1 MTTAEAIAVEGLSR
15 SFGEID
21 ALDGVSFSIPRG
33 IVFGFLGPNGA
44 GKTTMI
50 RVLLGLL
57 EPTRGTAR
65 VLGCDVPRQAQH
77 VRERT
82 GALLEHAGLYERLNA
97 RQNLEFFGRIWK
109 LPSSERAHRIRELL
123 ERMKLWD
130 RCHETV
136 GNWSRGM
143 KQKLAVARA
152 LLHQPELVFLDEP
165 TAGLDPVAAAELR
178 TDLAG
183 LSRGDGVTVFLTTHN
198 LAEAE
203 KLCDLVGVIAGGKLR
218 ALGTPDELRSQER
231 GKELTVRGRNFASDL
246 VTKLQSRPE
255 VVQVKAN
262 ALELKMKLEADADVT
277 PIIREI
283 VTSGAD
289 VEEVVRGKG
298 SLEEF
303 FIELMEESQ

>member
-1 MTTAEAIAVEGLSR
+1 MTTAEAIAVEALSR

-123 ERMKLWD
+123 ERMTLWD

-218 ALGTPDELRSQER
+218 ALGTPNELRSQER

-246 VTKLQSRPE
+246 VTKLQSRSE

-262 ALELKMKLEADADVT
+262 ALELKLKLEADADVA

>member
-262 ALELKMKLEADADVT
+262 ALELKMKLEADADVA

>member
-130 RCHETV
+130 RCHEMV

-262 ALELKMKLEADADVT
+262 ALELKMKLEADADVA